1 MMEKKRLIWAD
12 FLKGWLILL
21 VVLGHA
27 IQNTLGIDCDN
38 NHLWNMIYSF
48 HMPAFMA
55 ISGYFVFGRPGGG
68 YKICSKYT

>member
-1 MMEKKRLIWAD
+1 MEKKRLIWAD
-12 FLKGWLILL
+12 SLKGWLILL

-27 IQNTLGIDCDN
+27 IQNTLGADCDN

-55 ISGYFVFGRPGGG
+55 ISGYLAFRPSGLGGG
-68 YKICSKYT
+68 QIMC